1 MGNAVLWSLKN
12 KGLSSLRFDTGEE
25 RHYYTRPMSAA
36 RSDLVNAVELAGRS
50 ATLERSF
57 DLGRLPRLVEAGAL
71 EGTSAEARLTFGT
84 FEKRTTV
91 EVSVEG
97 SLVLPCQRCLRPC
110 ECPLDET
117 ALLIVVADDTEEVP
131 GGFEPVLG
139 DAERLS
145 VTELVEEQMLLGMPL
160 VPMHEDDDGCLDAAA
175 PVTAVEKDSTAEDK
189 QKPFANLRELLDKS
203 ER

>member
-1 MGNAVLWSLKN
+1 M
-12 KGLSSLRFDTGEE
+12 
-25 RHYYTRPMSAA
+25 PPA

-57 DLGRLPRLVEAGAL
+57 DLGRLPRLAEAGAL
-71 EGTSAEARLTFGT
+71 EGTRADARLTFGT

-160 VPMHEDDDGCLDAAA
+160 VPMHDDDGCLDNVA

>member
-1 MGNAVLWSLKN
+1 
-12 KGLSSLRFDTGEE
+12 
-25 RHYYTRPMSAA
+25 
-36 RSDLVNAVELAGRS
+36 
-50 ATLERSF
+50 
-57 DLGRLPRLVEAGAL
+57 VEAGAL
-71 EGTSAEARLTFGT
+71 EGTRAEARLAFGK

-91 EVSVEG
+91 EVSVVG

-110 ECPLDET
+110 ESPLDET
-117 ALLIVVADDTEEVP
+117 ALLIVVADDREEVP

-175 PVTAVEKDSTAEDK
+175 PVTTVDKDSTADDR
-189 QKPFANLRELLDKS
+189 QKPFANLRELLAKS

>member
-1 MGNAVLWSLKN
+1 
-12 KGLSSLRFDTGEE
+12 
-25 RHYYTRPMSAA
+25 MSAA

-50 ATLERSF
+50 ATLERSL
-57 DLGRLPRLVEAGAL
+57 DLARLPRLVEAGAL
-71 EGTSAEARLTFGT
+71 EGTRAEARLTFGK

-117 ALLIVVADDTEEVP
+117 SRLIVVADDTEEVP

-145 VTELVEEQMLLGMPL
+145 VTELVEEQVLLGMPL
-160 VPMHEDDDGCLDAAA
+160 VPMHEEGSPCARDAARA
-175 PVTAVEKDSTAEDK
+175 RPLTPDVEVPVDR
-189 QKPFANLRELLDKS
+189 QRPFANLRQLLDTD
-203 ER
+203 EH

>member
-1 MGNAVLWSLKN
+1 M
-12 KGLSSLRFDTGEE
+12 
-25 RHYYTRPMSAA
+25 PAA

-71 EGTSAEARLTFGT
+71 EGTGAEARLTFGT
-84 FEKRTTV
+84 FEKWTTV

-110 ECPLDET
+110 ESPVSET
-117 ALLIVVADDTEEVP
+117 ALLMVVADEMEDVA
-131 GGFEPVLG
+131 GGYDPVVG

-145 VTELVEEQMLLGMPL
+145 VTDVIEEQLLLGMPL
-160 VPMHEDDDGCLDAAA
+160 VPLHEDEADCGETAAA
-175 PVTAVEKDSTAEDK
+175 DDIVEPGSAVADT
-189 QKPFANLRELLDKS
+189 QRPFANLRDLLDKG

>member
-1 MGNAVLWSLKN
+1 
-12 KGLSSLRFDTGEE
+12 
-25 RHYYTRPMSAA
+25 MSAA

-50 ATLERSF
+50 ATLERSL
-57 DLGRLPRLVEAGAL
+57 DLAVFPRLAEAGAL
-71 EGTSAEARLTFGT
+71 EGTRAEARLTFGM

-91 EVSVEG
+91 EVSVVG
-97 SLVLPCQRCLRPC
+97 SLVLRCQRCLRPC
-110 ECPLDET
+110 DCALDES
-117 ALLIVVADDTEEVP
+117 ALLIVVADDRAEIP

-175 PVTAVEKDSTAEDK
+175 PVTAVEDDSTTEDR
-189 QKPFANLRELLDKS
+189 QKPFANLRELLAKS

>member
-1 MGNAVLWSLKN
+1 
-12 KGLSSLRFDTGEE
+12 
-25 RHYYTRPMSAA
+25 MSAA

-50 ATLERSF
+50 ATLERSL
-57 DLGRLPRLVEAGAL
+57 DLARLPRLVEAGAL
-71 EGTSAEARLTFGT
+71 EGTRAEARLTFGK

-117 ALLIVVADDTEEVP
+117 ALLIVVADDREEVP

-160 VPMHEDDDGCLDAAA
+160 VPMHEDEDGCLDAAA

-189 QKPFANLRELLDKS
+189 QKPFANLRELLGKT

>member
-1 MGNAVLWSLKN
+1 
-12 KGLSSLRFDTGEE
+12 
-25 RHYYTRPMSAA
+25 MSAA

-50 ATLERSF
+50 ATLERSL
-57 DLGRLPRLVEAGAL
+57 DLGGLPRLAEAGAL
-71 EGTSAEARLTFGT
+71 EGTRAQARLTFGT

-117 ALLIVVADDTEEVP
+117 ALLIVVADDR
-131 GGFEPVLG
+131 
-139 DAERLS
+139 ERLS

-160 VPMHEDDDGCLDAAA
+160 VPVHENDDGCLDETA
-175 PVTAVEKDSTAEDK
+175 PVTADEKDSTADDR
-189 QKPFANLRELLDKS
+189 QKPFANLRELLAKS